1 MNIYKALSKAAE
13 ATFAVG
19 VFEREFTPTE
29 ERDWLTSGL
38 LEIVP
43 RSYRVLSDN
52 YERPQGEVF
61 EAAFLV
67 ELEAALISGSHIE
80 RVDGTPVIVGEARD
94 ELFVPSED
102 GTVIEPSKKKKD

>member
-1 MNIYKALSKAAE
+1 MNTYKALSKAAE
-13 ATFAVG
+13 AAFAPG

-29 ERDWLTSGL
+29 ERDWLASGL
-38 LEIVP
+38 VEIVP
-43 RSYRVLSDN
+43 RAYRVLSDN

-61 EAAFLV
+61 DAAFLV

-80 RVDGTPVIVGEARD
+80 RVYAEIVDEARD

-102 GTVIEPSKKKKD
+102 GTVIEPKKKKED